1 MLIVDLVLS
10 FMTACIVFVTTLLL
24 ATLLQCETA
33 QLYATIAGAVAFLTS
48 FVALAMVQI
57 GGDRG

>member
-1 MLIVDLVLS
+1 MLIIDLALS
-10 FMTACIVFVTTLLL
+10 FTTACIVFVAVSLL

-33 QLYATIAGAVAFLTS
+33 QLYATIAGAVAFLAS
-48 FVALAMVQI
+48 FVALAMVQV

>member
-33 QLYATIAGAVAFLTS
+33 
-48 FVALAMVQI
+48 
-57 GGDRG
+57 